1 MKKVI
6 TPVGTSIFT
15 NYEENSNKLDIQLKV
30 LKNEKIENW
39 SKLQDSRILQVRE
52 EIGKW
57 VKGKKDISAEIN
69 SLYKIYEQVKED
81 LEVYL
86 ICSETILSRLAGEI
100 ISDYFNN
107 QPNSPIRV
115 NFDYERADRI
125 KGLQVEDRLRFE
137 QEGIVNLVKRFNE
150 ITGGYTENVIMNITG
165 GYKGV
170 IPYLSILG
178 QINNVPIYYI
188 FEDTEE
194 LIRIPQAPINLDKGL
209 FIKYHKVFQELSEGI
224 LESWEQYK
232 RRHNIGDDFKDCI
245 MEYTDGKETVIGL
258 NGIGRMLWE
267 EYKHQ
272 YEIVY
277 FPYESKYSKEDVNK
291 KKALEKAILEL
302 IRRLRQLADPQK
314 VKMDKDLNHLDD
326 KGPEYVYKHTN
337 PQIRIQY
344 KYDFADGKLIIYNY
358 YFINDG
364 VVDKKYEKYFDEE
377 FPNLKK
383 REVFRVAIEARNAY

>member
-125 KGLQVEDRLRFE
+125 KGLQVEDRLRYE

-165 GYKGV
+165 
-170 IPYLSILG
+170 
-178 QINNVPIYYI
+178 
-188 FEDTEE
+188 
-194 LIRIPQAPINLDKGL
+194 
-209 FIKYHKVFQELSEGI
+209 
-224 LESWEQYK
+224 
-232 RRHNIGDDFKDCI
+232 
-245 MEYTDGKETVIGL
+245 
-258 NGIGRMLWE
+258 
-267 EYKHQ
+267 
-272 YEIVY
+272 
-277 FPYESKYSKEDVNK
+277 
-291 KKALEKAILEL
+291 
-302 IRRLRQLADPQK
+302 
-314 VKMDKDLNHLDD
+314 
-326 KGPEYVYKHTN
+326 
-337 PQIRIQY
+337 
-344 KYDFADGKLIIYNY
+344 
-358 YFINDG
+358 
-364 VVDKKYEKYFDEE
+364 
-377 FPNLKK
+377 
-383 REVFRVAIEARNAY
+383 